1 MKRIVTSALAIVL
14 FIGAANAQTKE
25 KNKDHKGRK
34 HGHEMTM
41 KNADL
46 TVEQHNQVKTI
57 NENFRKQV
65 AELKAQNLS
74 EDQLKTKKEALH
86 KQHKE
91 DLQAVLTADQ
101 KVKISNAHKEW
112 KDKGRRMNN
121 DSSGKGQHRNIGQK
135 DGKGK
140 EMAAELNLTAEQ
152 QEKMKTIRS
161 SYKPKMQALRN
172 DASLTPEQKKEKIK
186 ELMNQQKEEMKTVL
200 SEEQQEKMKCMRKD
214 QMKRTK

>member
-1 MKRIVTSALAIVL
+1 MKKILTSALAIVL

-34 HGHEMTM
+34 HSHEMTM
-41 KNADL
+41 KKAEL
-46 TVEQHNQVKTI
+46 TAEQQNQVKTI
-57 NENFRKQV
+57 NENYRKQV
-65 AELKAQNLS
+65 ADLKAQNLS

-86 KQHKE
+86 KQHKA
-91 DLQAVLTADQ
+91 DLQAILTADQ

-112 KDKGRRMNN
+112 KDSGRRMNN
-121 DSSGKGQHRNIGQK
+121 DSAGKGQRRNIGAK

-172 DASLTPEQKKEKIK
+172 DASLTQDQKKEKVK
-186 ELMNQQKEEMKTVL
+186 DLMKQQQEEMKTVL
-200 SEEQQEKMKCMRKD
+200 TPEQQEKMKSMRKS
-214 QMKRTK
+214 QMRPTR

>member
-41 KNADL
+41 KKADL
-46 TVEQHNQVKTI
+46 TVEQQNQVKNI
-57 NENFRKQV
+57 NENYRKQV
-65 AELKAQNLS
+65 ADLKAQNLS

-86 KQHKE
+86 KQHKA
-91 DLQAVLTADQ
+91 DLQAVLTSDQ

-121 DSSGKGQHRNIGQK
+121 DSAGKDHHRNIGAK
-135 DGKGK
+135 DGKEK
-140 EMAAELNLTAEQ
+140 QMAAELNLTAEQ

-161 SYKPKMQALRN
+161 TYKPKMQALRN

-200 SEEQQEKMKCMRKD
+200 SEEQQEKMKSMRKD